1 MNVCILGNGLISLSL
16 AKNLINKKIN
26 VDIYYKKR
34 NLNKLSSTRTIGI
47 AKSNL
52 EFFRNEILQ
61 IAEKDVWP
69 IKNIKIYSEKIKK
82 EEIFN
87 FQDNNKNLFY
97 MIKNDKFY
105 NLLNSRLF
113 KSKLFKKLIIKNDNL
128 YQKLLKEKKY
138 DLIINCDQGNFLSKK
153 YFSKTIDKDY
163 DNLAFTTIIEHEV
176 LENNIAV
183 QIFTKYGPIAFLPIS
198 NSQTSVVY
206 SFEIKNRKYKDDQ
219 ILELIKKNN
228 LTYKIKK
235 IHSINSFKLKSS
247 IPRSYY
253 YKNILAFGDLLHKI
267 HPLAGQGF
275 NMTIRDIKTLSEIIQ
290 TKINLGIQL
299 DQTVLE
305 EFENKTRYK
314 NFIFSSGIDFIF
326 EFFNFEKNTKDRNL
340 NKILKLL
347 GKNKSFKNIFI
358 KIADKGLNA

>member
-198 NSQTSVVY
+198 NS
-206 SFEIKNRKYKDDQ
+206 
-219 ILELIKKNN
+219 
-228 LTYKIKK
+228 
-235 IHSINSFKLKSS
+235 
-247 IPRSYY
+247 
-253 YKNILAFGDLLHKI
+253 
-267 HPLAGQGF
+267 
-275 NMTIRDIKTLSEIIQ
+275 
-290 TKINLGIQL
+290 
-299 DQTVLE
+299 
-305 EFENKTRYK
+305 
-314 NFIFSSGIDFIF
+314 
-326 EFFNFEKNTKDRNL
+326 
-340 NKILKLL
+340 
-347 GKNKSFKNIFI
+347 
-358 KIADKGLNA
+358 

>member
-1 MNVCILGNGLISLSL
+1 MNICIIGGGLISLSL

-347 GKNKSFKNIFI
+347 GKNKSLNNIFI